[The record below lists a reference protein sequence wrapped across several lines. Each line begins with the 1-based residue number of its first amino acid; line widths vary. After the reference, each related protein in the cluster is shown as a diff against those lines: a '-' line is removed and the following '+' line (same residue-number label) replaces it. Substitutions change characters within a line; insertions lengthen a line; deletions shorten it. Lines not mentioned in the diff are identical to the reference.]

1 MANSKEDVGFGG
13 KYPKDLFRKAVVTVS
28 NDENNNIISQ
38 NLIGYVAKDTEDLIV
53 VFSEFDG
60 NLRFDIPK
68 SIISVSGN
76 LVVIDSRVTLSKYKF
91 KRDDPLPQGKNL
103 RPSAEEISGTQTRV
117 IEAERR
123 EVEINEQQPEP
134 IKTRKQFKT
143 PVQAPI
149 PSQGAQPSNYQTS
162 APRVKNVDMTSSIQ
176 EKEEHTTG
184 ETRNLSTENTT
195 PRLQVETTLENE
207 NKTNAESEPLSQD
220 KAAETLVEPQ
230 SEPLSQDK
238 AAETLVEPQSEPLS
252 QDKAAETLVEPQ
264 SEPLSQDKAAETLV
278 EPQSEPLSQD
288 KEAEEGKQSLPT
300 APTWKI
306 EKEVVTVTNL
316 DQDIATEPLG
326 TTGLDSKKEQQQEL
340 PVPETG
346 ASKEANIDNSEI
358 PSGGDYFYPFTVSMA
373 LLQDFTLAG
382 IQMYNEFARE
392 FSKINGYWLNILWN
406 AWGEG
411 SESDKKSENE

>member
-1 MANSKEDVGFGG
+1 M
-13 KYPKDLFRKAVVTVS
+13 PKDLFRKAVVTVS
-28 NDENNNIISQ
+28 NDENNNIIHQ

-134 IKTRKQFKT
+134 IKTRKQFKS

-149 PSQGAQPSNYQTS
+149 PSQGPQPSNYQTS
-162 APRVKNVDMTSSIQ
+162 APRVKNVDMTSSGQ
-176 EKEEHTTG
+176 EKEERTTG

-252 QDKAAETLVEPQ
+252 QDK
-264 SEPLSQDKAAETLV
+264 
-278 EPQSEPLSQD
+278 
-288 KEAEEGKQSLPT
+288 EAEEGKQSLPT

-306 EKEVVTVTNL
+306 EKEVVNVPNL

-346 ASKEANIDNSEI
+346 ASKEANIDNFEI
-358 PSGGDYFYPFTVSMA
+358 PSGGDYLYPFTVSMA

-392 FSKINGYWLNILWN
+392 LSKINGYWLNILWN

>member
-1 MANSKEDVGFGG
+1 M
-13 KYPKDLFRKAVVTVS
+13 
-28 NDENNNIISQ
+28 
-38 NLIGYVAKDTEDLIV
+38 IV

-76 LVVIDSRVTLSKYKF
+76 LVIIDSRVTLSKYKF

-123 EVEINEQQPEP
+123 EVEINEKQPEP

-149 PSQGAQPSNYQTS
+149 PSQGPQPSNYQKS
-162 APRVKNVDMTSSIQ
+162 APGVKNVDMTSSVQ

-184 ETRNLSTENTT
+184 KTRNFSTEDTT

-207 NKTNAESEPLSQD
+207 NKTNADSEPLSQD
-220 KAAETLVEPQ
+220 KAVETLVEPQ

-238 AAETLVEPQSEPLS
+238 AVETLVEPQSEPLS
-252 QDKAAETLVEPQ
+252 QDKAVETLVEPQ
-264 SEPLSQDKAAETLV
+264 SEPLSQDKAVETLV

-288 KEAEEGKQSLPT
+288 KAVETLVEPQSEPLSQDKGAEEGKQSLPT
-300 APTWKI
+300 APAWKI
-306 EKEVVTVTNL
+306 EEEVVNVTNL

-326 TTGLDSKKEQQQEL
+326 MTGLDSMREQQQEL

-346 ASKEANIDNSEI
+346 GSKDANINNSEI
-358 PSGGDYFYPFTVSMA
+358 QSGGDYFYPFTVSMA
-373 LLQDFTLAG
+373 LLQDFILAG
-382 IQMYNEFARE
+382 IQMYNELARE
-392 FSKINGYWLNILWN
+392 LSKLNGYWLNILWN

>member
-1 MANSKEDVGFGG
+1 LAN
-13 KYPKDLFRKAVVTVS
+13 DLFRKAVLTVS

-68 SIISVSGN
+68 SITSVSGN
-76 LVVIDSRVTLSKYKF
+76 LVVIDSRVTLSRYKF

-123 EVEINEQQPEP
+123 ELEINEQQPEP

-162 APRVKNVDMTSSIQ
+162 TPRVKNVDMTSSIQ

-184 ETRNLSTENTT
+184 ETRNLSSENNT

-238 AAETLVEPQSEPLS
+238 AAE
-252 QDKAAETLVEPQ
+252 
-264 SEPLSQDKAAETLV
+264 
-278 EPQSEPLSQD
+278 
-288 KEAEEGKQSLPT
+288 EGKQSLPT

-316 DQDIATEPLG
+316 YQDIATEPHG

-358 PSGGDYFYPFTVSMA
+358 QSGGDYFYPFTVSMA

-382 IQMYNEFARE
+382 IQMYNDFARE

>member
-1 MANSKEDVGFGG
+1 MANSNEDVGFGG

-28 NDENNNIISQ
+28 NDENNNIISHD
-38 NLIGYVAKDTEDLIV
+38 LIGYVAKDTEDLIV

-76 LVVIDSRVTLSKYKF
+76 LVIIDSRVTLSKYKF

-149 PSQGAQPSNYQTS
+149 PSHGTQPSNYQTS
-162 APRVKNVDMTSSIQ
+162 APRVKNVDMTSSIR

-195 PRLQVETTLENE
+195 HRLQVETTLENE
-207 NKTNAESEPLSQD
+207 NNTNAESEPLSQD
-220 KAAETLVEPQ
+220 KVAETLVEPQ
-230 SEPLSQDK
+230 SEPRSQDK
-238 AAETLVEPQSEPLS
+238 AG
-252 QDKAAETLVEPQ
+252 
-264 SEPLSQDKAAETLV
+264 
-278 EPQSEPLSQD
+278 
-288 KEAEEGKQSLPT
+288 EEGKQSLPT

-316 DQDIATEPLG
+316 GQDNATEA
-326 TTGLDSKKEQQQEL
+326 TGLDSKKEQQQEL
-340 PVPETG
+340 PAPETG
-346 ASKEANIDNSEI
+346 ANKEANIDNSEI
-358 PSGGDYFYPFTVSMA
+358 PSGGDYFYPFTLSMA

-411 SESDKKSENE
+411 SENDKKSENE

>member
-1 MANSKEDVGFGG
+1 MAN
-13 KYPKDLFRKAVVTVS
+13 DLFRKAVVTVS

-68 SIISVSGN
+68 SVISVSGN
-76 LVVIDSRVTLSKYKF
+76 SVIIDSRETLSKYKF

-103 RPSAEEISGTQTRV
+103 RPSAEEISGIQTRV
-117 IEAERR
+117 IETERR
-123 EVEINEQQPEP
+123 EVEINELQPEP
-134 IKTRKQFKT
+134 IKTRKQYKT

-149 PSQGAQPSNYQTS
+149 PSQGAQPSSYQTS
-162 APRVKNVDMTSSIQ
+162 APRVNNIDMTSSIQ
-176 EKEEHTTG
+176 EKEEHTAG
-184 ETRNLSTENTT
+184 ETRHVSSENPTT
-195 PRLQVETTLENE
+195 RLQVETTLENE
-207 NKTNAESEPLSQD
+207 TKTNAESEPLSQD

-230 SEPLSQDK
+230 SEP
-238 AAETLVEPQSEPLS
+238 P
-252 QDKAAETLVEPQ
+252 
-264 SEPLSQDKAAETLV
+264 SQDKAAETLV

-306 EKEVVTVTNL
+306 EKEVVTVTDL

-340 PVPETG
+340 PVPEIG

-358 PSGGDYFYPFTVSMA
+358 PSGGDYYYPFTVTMT

-382 IQMYNEFARE
+382 IQMYNEFAQE

-411 SESDKKSENE
+411 SESDIKSENE

>member
-1 MANSKEDVGFGG
+1 MMAISKEDYSIRG

-68 SIISVSGN
+68 SVISVSGN
-76 LVVIDSRVTLSKYKF
+76 SVIIDSRETLSKYKF

-103 RPSAEEISGTQTRV
+103 RPSAEEITGIQTRV

-134 IKTRKQFKT
+134 IKTRKQYKT
-143 PVQAPI
+143 PVQVPI
-149 PSQGAQPSNYQTS
+149 PSQGAQPSSYQTS

-176 EKEEHTTG
+176 EKEEHLTG
-184 ETRNLSTENTT
+184 ETRNVSSDNTT

-220 KAAETLVEPQ
+220 KAAETLVEAQ

-238 AAETLVEPQSEPLS
+238 AAE
-252 QDKAAETLVEPQ
+252 
-264 SEPLSQDKAAETLV
+264 
-278 EPQSEPLSQD
+278 
-288 KEAEEGKQSLPT
+288 EGQQYLPT

-316 DQDIATEPLG
+316 DQDIATEPLE
-326 TTGLDSKKEQQQEL
+326 TTGLDSKKEQQREL

-346 ASKEANIDNSEI
+346 ASKEANIDNFEI
-358 PSGGDYFYPFTVSMA
+358 PSVGDYFYPFTVSRA
-373 LLQDFTLAG
+373 LFQDFTLAG

-411 SESDKKSENE
+411 SESDKKSEN

>member
-1 MANSKEDVGFGG
+1 MS
-13 KYPKDLFRKAVVTVS
+13 KDLFRKAVVTVS

-134 IKTRKQFKT
+134 IKTRKQFKM

-195 PRLQVETTLENE
+195 PRLQVETTLETE
-207 NKTNAESEPLSQD
+207 NKTNAESEPLSQE

-230 SEPLSQDK
+230 SEPLSQ
-238 AAETLVEPQSEPLS
+238 E
-252 QDKAAETLVEPQ
+252 
-264 SEPLSQDKAAETLV
+264 
-278 EPQSEPLSQD
+278 
-288 KEAEEGKQSLPT
+288 KEAEEGKHSLPT

-306 EKEVVTVTNL
+306 EKEVVNVTNL

-326 TTGLDSKKEQQQEL
+326 ATGLDRKKAQQQEL
-340 PVPETG
+340 PAPENG

>member
-149 PSQGAQPSNYQTS
+149 PSQGTQPSNYQTS

-252 QDKAAETLVEPQ
+252 QDKA
-264 SEPLSQDKAAETLV
+264 
-278 EPQSEPLSQD
+278 
-288 KEAEEGKQSLPT
+288 AEEGKQSLPT

>member
-1 MANSKEDVGFGG
+1 MANSKEDDGFGG

-103 RPSAEEISGTQTRV
+103 RPSAEEIIGTQTRV

-134 IKTRKQFKT
+134 IITRKQFKT

-149 PSQGAQPSNYQTS
+149 PSQGAQPSNNQTS

-252 QDKAAETLVEPQ
+252 QDKAAE
-264 SEPLSQDKAAETLV
+264 
-278 EPQSEPLSQD
+278 
-288 KEAEEGKQSLPT
+288 EGKQSLPT

-316 DQDIATEPLG
+316 DHDIATEPLE
-326 TTGLDSKKEQQQEL
+326 TTGLDSKKEQQQKL
-340 PVPETG
+340 AVPETG
-346 ASKEANIDNSEI
+346 ASKEASIDNFEI
-358 PSGGDYFYPFTVSMA
+358 PSGVDYLYPFTVSMA

-392 FSKINGYWLNILWN
+392 LSKINGYWLNIFWKP
-406 AWGEG
+406 WGKG
-411 SESDKKSENE
+411 SESNKKGENE